1 MGGALHLNKH
11 ESPSPKD
18 ALCQGLVNIGPVVL
32 QKILYYINVFS
43 LFRYYLSLEKGVDI
57 HLNILE
63 FVSPKAA
70 LRQFKFG

>member
-1 MGGALHLNKH
+1 MNKL
-11 ESPSPKD
+11 ENPSPKD

-32 QKILYYINVFS
+32 EKKILYYINVLT

-63 FVSPKAA
+63 FFSPKAA
-70 LRQFKFG
+70 LRQVWLKLVM